1 MGKSIAG
8 RILAAALLLVPLL
21 VHAAGLGNLKI
32 LSALGQPLNAEIAI
46 VAEQPDEL
54 ESLNARLAS
63 QDAFSKA
70 GIEFNPVLLGLTID
84 LQRRGGKPVLVLRTK
99 QPINEPFLDIL
110 VELQW
115 SSGRLVR
122 EYTFLLDPPE
132 YKGPQPIAAAPPPPP
147 VAAAPIERPVERPA
161 PPPPAVEEKP
171 IAAMPAPAP
180 PSVPTPAPA
189 SAPTPAP
196 SKAEKPT
203 AKTYQVKKGDTL
215 GEIARRYMS
224 AGVTYNQM
232 LIALFR
238 ANPDAFI
245 RENVNLVRAG
255 YVLSIP
261 GQGDLAEVDPQEA
274 KQQVHEHMS
283 EFAEYRRHISYQKG
297 K

>member
-1 MGKSIAG
+1 MLLGDAKKSQGGIVGKSIAG

-132 YKGPQPIAAAPPPPP
+132 YKGPQPIAAAPPPP
-147 VAAAPIERPVERPA
+147 
-161 PPPPAVEEKP
+161 
-171 IAAMPAPAP
+171 
-180 PSVPTPAPA
+180 S
-189 SAPTPAP
+189 
-196 SKAEKPT
+196 
-203 AKTYQVKKGDTL
+203 
-215 GEIARRYMS
+215 RR
-224 AGVTYNQM
+224 
-232 LIALFR
+232 
-238 ANPDAFI
+238 
-245 RENVNLVRAG
+245 
-255 YVLSIP
+255 
-261 GQGDLAEVDPQEA
+261 
-274 KQQVHEHMS
+274 
-283 EFAEYRRHISYQKG
+283 
-297 K
+297 